1 MVVSLTATL
10 MLAAHAELGESPVWD
25 DRVGGLYWVDTPRHH
40 VHRFDPDSGR
50 DRTVEFDQ
58 AIGAVALR
66 ARGGLVAAVQ
76 DGFAFLDIETG
87 RMSRIAPVEADN
99 PMIRMNDG
107 KCDSRGRFW
116 AGTMAT
122 DFREGAGA
130 LYRLDPDGTMAMIF
144 DRVTVSNGID
154 WSRDNRKMY
163 YVDSYAGGID
173 VFDFDVDCGTVA
185 NRHRLVD
192 IENDSAS
199 PCGLTVG
206 DGLTVDADGQIW
218 IAIYGAG
225 EVRRY
230 DTRGRLT
237 AVVEV
242 SVPGVTSV
250 AFGGG
255 DLTDLYITT
264 CTLDPGEA
272 SDAAGGLFR
281 CRPGVRGLPPS
292 MFAG

>member
-116 AGTMAT
+116 AGTMGDT
-122 DFREGAGA
+122 RPSPRGH
-130 LYRLDPDGTMAMIF
+130 LYRLDPASG
-144 DRVTVSNGID
+144 
-154 WSRDNRKMY
+154 
-163 YVDSYAGGID
+163 
-173 VFDFDVDCGTVA
+173 VA
-185 NRHRLVD
+185 AVLH
-192 IENDSAS
+192 
-199 PCGLTVG
+199 G
-206 DGLTVDADGQIW
+206 
-218 IAIYGAG
+218 IAI
-225 EVRRY
+225 
-230 DTRGRLT
+230 
-237 AVVEV
+237 
-242 SVPGVTSV
+242 PN
-250 AFGGG
+250 
-255 DLTDLYITT
+255 
-264 CTLDPGEA
+264 
-272 SDAAGGLFR
+272 GL
-281 CRPGVRGLPPS
+281 CWSP
-292 MFAG
+292 